1 MKEFANTALNKI
13 RSMRT
18 TELLAVGFV
27 IVLLLLLQQCNKS
40 SNLKEDLRMADQN
53 RLALTDS
60 VRTIKN
66 KWGEEIT
73 VKNVLVANA
82 KELKELNTELS
93 KELKKIS
100 GDVVYLQRMVGK
112 IKNDTIRITNTVTE
126 YPDGTKQLAWD
137 YDTTYTQFDGR
148 SLAGYSRFVIDTV
161 TGKIIDRGTV
171 ITKDEIRIKL
181 TTGLTELDDSY
192 QIFVKTDYPGLKF
205 DQLDGS
211 IVDKKKF
218 AGSSNESSW
227 VFGPYIGAGVG
238 YDPHNRVFGPSINV
252 GVGVMFNINKQIKR
266 LFKK

>member
-1 MKEFANTALNKI
+1 MHFLKNL
-13 RSMRT
+13 RL
-18 TELLAVGFV
+18 TEILAIGFV
-27 IVLLLLLQQCNKS
+27 IILLLFLHQCNRT
-40 SNLKEDLRMADQN
+40 SNLREDLRISNQN
-53 RLALTDS
+53 SLSLTDS

-66 KWGEEIT
+66 RWGEEIT

-82 KELKELNTELS
+82 KELKELNLELA
-93 KELKKIS
+93 KELKKIA

-112 IKNDTIRITNTVTE
+112 IKSDTIRITNTITE
-126 YPDGTKQLAWD
+126 YPDGTKELAWN
-137 YDTTYTQFDGR
+137 YDTAYTQFDGR
-148 SLAGYSRFVIDTV
+148 SLGGYSRFVIDTA

-181 TTGLTELDDSY
+181 ITGLTELDNSY

-227 VFGPYIGAGVG
+227 VFGPFLGVGMG
-238 YDPHNRVFGPSINV
+238 YDPQSRILTPNASV
-252 GVGVMFNINKQIKR
+252 GLGLTYNLNKQVKR
-266 LFKK
+266 IFKK